1 MNESARKLKSD
12 SELLGSSKYVKEVRK
27 YIEFLGFEP
36 DTIIKEDTDE
46 NIEIIMNAKSIVDKV
61 YNANIFEKDISGKYT
76 VLAKISAIA
85 VMTGSL
91 GIKPMMNKPSDVE
104 PYYAAVS
111 EWTDIPEKTLRRWW
125 VDQDF
130 IKNQMATLGYASVMR
145 TAYMN
150 VLINEEISKAI
161 YEHTDWKE
169 MVKTPQGLMAAVKV
183 QTGQMLMTTK
193 MIDQGVNLKN
203 LVDDGKG
210 DQIVKRNIGLVEP
223 EPIIIKKGETN
234 GSSTDKG

>member
-12 SELLGSSKYVKEVRK
+12 TDLLGSSKYVTEVRK
-27 YIEFLGFEP
+27 YIEFLGFNP
-36 DTIIKEDTDE
+36 DTILKEDTDE
-46 NIEIIMNAKSIVDKV
+46 NIEIIMKAKSIVDKV

-91 GIKPMMNKPSDVE
+91 GVKPMMNKPSDVE
-104 PYYAAVS
+104 PYYSAVS

-125 VDQDF
+125 NDQDF

-145 TAYMN
+145 SAYLN
-150 VLINEEISKAI
+150 VMTNEEISNAI
-161 YEHTDWKE
+161 YKYTDWKE
-169 MVKTPQGLMAAVKV
+169 MVKTPQGLMAATKV
-183 QTGQMLMTTK
+183 QTSQMLMTK
-193 MIDQGVNLKN
+193 GLIDQGMNLKN

-210 DQIVKRNIGLVEP
+210 EQIVKRNIGLVEP
-223 EPIIIKKGETN
+223 EPIIIKKGVKD